1 MACSTS
7 SNFEV
12 YRAARVARTYLV
24 VSTSAVRHGV
34 DPPKLRVHYDAAPA
48 LDRLADELERAF
60 LASGR
65 ARVPVTLKV
74 HGFNVGREIFEHEVL
89 ADADPSQ
96 YGPPSGRAGAGE
108 RTDRSSETFRPAD
121 RFFIG
126 YRWPS
131 EGMLSRGSLRDTAAA
146 LFHAPA
152 IGTYLLLL
160 PVLAL
165 LWAGC
170 LQAMFEHS
178 LPWIGALTGP
188 LVNAGHTL
196 AHAVESRSP
205 SAAVVLRVLL
215 AIYLGPCIAA
225 TLLGV
230 GLVLLL
236 LRLST
241 YLRDHERALRFGVPD
256 LGEFLRALEERLVP
270 RHVQIQLDVIG
281 HSMGTLL
288 LINAFRVMS
297 DYFHGAGA
305 EGPAD
310 VTLGRQGT
318 YQLGTLILCAADIPA
333 AMATPDRNNYFLSAL
348 RRFQAVHVFS
358 SDRDV
363 ILKWLSSLVNWASEP
378 RYDLSGR
385 KLGNVFLVKGLA
397 APPNRPDS
405 RAGWTLWPVTR
416 PVFSNQ
422 AVYPGDPIISPR
434 YPAGL
439 HFHDCTLDASVSGTE
454 SAGLLVTL
462 GVLSLVAALAA
473 IAIHA
478 GPHYSAW
485 QGVLKWLLAQI
496 VLFLGVGLILRP
508 LWPRLRDH
516 GRWGGIAGLFAEW
529 PVLTLFATFWMGWN
543 PHSGY
548 FTFGRAPR
556 RRIAALLRHPGHFP
570 PRDDQGREIEELDEP
585 IRYKFLRISV

>member
-1 MACSTS
+1 MRYSAS

-12 YRAARVARTYLV
+12 YRAVRVARTYLV

-34 DPPKLRVHYDAAPA
+34 DPPKLREHYDAAPA

-74 HGFNVGREIFEHEVL
+74 HGFNVGRESFEREVL
-89 ADADPSQ
+89 EDADPSQ
-96 YGPPSGRAGAGE
+96 CGPPRGGPDVGSGTERA
-108 RTDRSSETFRPAD
+108 SETFRPHD

-152 IGTYLLLL
+152 IGLFLLLL

-170 LQAMFEHS
+170 LQALLEHS
-178 LPWIGALTGP
+178 LPWLGAVGRP
-188 LVNAGHTL
+188 LVNAGHIV
-196 AHAVESRSP
+196 AQAIEARSP
-205 SAAVVLRVLL
+205 SAAAILRALF
-215 AIYLGPCIAA
+215 ATYLGPCVAA
-225 TLLGV
+225 TLLGM
-230 GLVLLL
+230 GLLL
-236 LRLST
+236 LLFRLST
-241 YLRDHERALRFGVPD
+241 YLRDRERALRFGVPD
-256 LGEFLRALEERLVP
+256 LGEFLRALEEQLVP
-270 RHVQIQLDVIG
+270 RRVQIELDVIG

-288 LINAFRVMS
+288 LINALRVMS

-305 EGPAD
+305 DGPAD
-310 VTLGRQGT
+310 VTLGRHGT

-348 RRFQAVHVFS
+348 RRFRAVHVFS

-363 ILKWLSSLVNWASEP
+363 ILKWLSSLANWASEP

-385 KLGNVFLVKGLA
+385 KLGNVFLVRGMA
-397 APPNRPDS
+397 APLGRPDS

-422 AVYPGDPIISPR
+422 AVYQGDPIVSPR
-434 YPAGL
+434 YPAEL

-454 SAGLLVTL
+454 GAALLVTL
-462 GVLSLVAALAA
+462 GVLVIVQGLAM
-473 IAIHA
+473 IATRG
-478 GPHYSAW
+478 GPQFAVW

-529 PVLTLFATFWMGWN
+529 PALTLFVTFWVGWN

-548 FTFGRAPR
+548 FTFGHAPR
-556 RRIAALLRHPGHFP
+556 RRIAALLRHPGHYP
-570 PRDDQGREIEELDEP
+570 PRDDQGREIEELDEE
-585 IRYKFLRISV
+585 IRYKFLRVSV